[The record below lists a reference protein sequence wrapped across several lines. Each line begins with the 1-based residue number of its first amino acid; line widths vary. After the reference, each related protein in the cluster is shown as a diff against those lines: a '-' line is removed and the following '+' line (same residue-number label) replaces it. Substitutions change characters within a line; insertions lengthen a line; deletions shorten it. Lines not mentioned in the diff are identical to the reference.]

1 MAKKFAE
8 LPHADRDIVL
18 AFVTEAA
25 RTSYRIDRMQE
36 ALAERGGEVAKST
49 GIDLV
54 ELTLLINSEAGKIAL
69 AGGEKALSPGNAPF
83 NGYVVSFWN
92 HETRDIETAFYDE
105 AAIMKAFHTRQV
117 PKVSDVVEDLFEIYG
132 DRVRTVRDFDG
143 ALLYANFAEH

>member
-1 MAKKFAE
+1 MAKKFSE
-8 LPHADRDIVL
+8 LAQSDRDAVL

-25 RTSYRIDRMQE
+25 STSYRFDRMRE
-36 ALAERGGEVAKST
+36 ALAERGSEVAEST

-69 AGGEKALSPGNAPF
+69 AGGEKTLSPGNAPF

-92 HETRDIETAFYDE
+92 HETRDIQTAFYDE
-105 AAIMKAFHTRQV
+105 AAIIKAFHTGQV

-143 ALLYANFAEH
+143 TLLYANFAEH